1 MTEKGLG
8 GDWEMLR
15 HYLPSKASGGGLGT
29 WNPSCKQP
37 AAETGSG
44 LGLTGRQ
51 VSTWSCSEHGSG
63 LRWAAS
69 GHRLPPGELGRALL
83 FAFADSP

>member
-8 GDWEMLR
+8 GDWETLR

-29 WNPSCKQP
+29 WQPSCKQP

-44 LGLTGRQ
+44 LGPTGGQ
-51 VSTWSCSEHGSG
+51 VPTGSCSDRGSG
-63 LRWAAS
+63 LRQAAS
-69 GHRLPPGELGRALL
+69 GHRLLPGSLGE
-83 FAFADSP
+83 P

>member
-29 WNPSCKQP
+29 WQPSCKQP
-37 AAETGSG
+37 AAETGMTTKEVPPKDFKEGYLAKQSNK
-44 LGLTGRQ
+44 LK
-51 VSTWSCSEHGSG
+51 WNHPCCS
-63 LRWAAS
+63 
-69 GHRLPPGELGRALL
+69 
-83 FAFADSP
+83 

>member
-8 GDWEMLR
+8 GDWETLR

-29 WNPSCKQP
+29 WQPSCKQP

-44 LGLTGRQ
+44 LGPTGGQ
-51 VSTWSCSEHGSG
+51 VTTWSCSERGSG
-63 LRWAAS
+63 LRQAAR
-69 GHRLPPGELGRALL
+69 GHRLLPGSLGE
-83 FAFADSP
+83 P